1 MPVSAAERK
10 ITEKCASGN
19 LLTCFVDVKSK
30 YDRCSNDGL
39 VREAPI
45 DVFYPNASHILFEAL
60 KNTKMVQAMPQSKRL
75 VLFGG
80 LALTLG
86 LPLLHANQ
94 FGEWFFGLSPLQSRD
109 LFWWPLLVVTLL
121 YVLLI
126 EKRPLST
133 IGLRKPELATLV
145 LVAGTTALILFAVD
159 PLISFIVTALHLSGN
174 ATPNQM
180 IDATPYW
187 YRALLVT
194 RAALAE
200 EVVFRGYLI
209 ERIEELSGSRILA
222 GAVSLAAFALAHLAY
237 WGWVPLVGVSL
248 IGLVLTVLYQWR
260 RDLCANIAVHWLVD
274 AAQLLVP

>member
-1 MPVSAAERK
+1 MMQ
-10 ITEKCASGN
+10 T
-19 LLTCFVDVKSK
+19 
-30 YDRCSNDGL
+30 
-39 VREAPI
+39 
-45 DVFYPNASHILFEAL
+45 
-60 KNTKMVQAMPQSKRL
+60 MPQSRRL

-94 FGEWFFGLSPLQSRD
+94 FGEWFLGLSPLQSRD

-145 LVAGTTALILFAVD
+145 LVAGATALILFAVD
-159 PLISFIVTALHLSGN
+159 PLISFIVTALHLNDN

-187 YRALLVT
+187 YRVLLVT
-194 RAALAE
+194 RAAFAE

-222 GAVSLAAFALAHLAY
+222 GVISLAAFVLAHLAY